1 MRKKNSLKRGV
12 RMKNENTMKV
22 FAGSSVPALAKEVA
36 GFLKVDLGKCV
47 LEQFSDGE
55 IHFYIDENVRGEDV
69 FIVQSGTN
77 NANFHMM
84 ELFIMLDAFRRASAE
99 RVTAVIPYFCYARQD
114 WKDRPRVPISARLVA
129 DLLEAAG
136 ATRILTMDLHSPQI
150 QGFFSVPVD
159 NLRAAPVLANYLQ
172 NLELEDMTVVSPD
185 AGGVG
190 RARVFAKRVS
200 AELAIIDKRRPAP
213 NVAKVLRVIGEVKDR
228 DVVILDDMVDTG
240 GTLVQTVEAL
250 KREGA
255 RKVFAACSHAV
266 LSGQAVE
273 KIENSELEK
282 LIVTN
287 TIPLRET
294 AKSSKKFESLSVAPL
309 FGEAIRRINKGYSV
323 SSLFV

>member
-1 MRKKNSLKRGV
+1 MKR
-12 RMKNENTMKV
+12 ENTMKV
-22 FAGSSVPALAKEVA
+22 FTGSSNPALAQEVTD
-36 GFLKVDLGKCV
+36 FLKIELGKCV
-47 LEQFSDGE
+47 LERFSDGE

-69 FIVQSGTN
+69 FIIQSGN
-77 NANFHMM
+77 QDANFHMM
-84 ELFIMLDAFRRASAE
+84 ELFIMMDAFKRASAE
-99 RVTAVIPYFCYARQD
+99 RITAVIPYYCYARQD
-114 WKDRPRVPISARLVA
+114 WKDKPRVPLSARLIA
-129 DLLEAAG
+129 DLMEAAG

-159 NLRAAPVLANYLQ
+159 NLRAGPVLANYLQ
-172 NLELEDMTVVSPD
+172 NLDLEDLTVVSPD

-213 NVAKVLRVIGEVKDR
+213 NVAKVLHVIGEVKDR

-240 GTLVQTVEAL
+240 GTLVQSVKAL

-255 RKVFAACSHAV
+255 KKVYAACSHAV
-266 LSGQAVE
+266 LSGQAID
-273 KIENSELEK
+273 KIVNSELEK

-287 TIPLRET
+287 TIPLREN
-294 AKSSKKFESLSVAPL
+294 AQSSQKFVTLSVAPL

>member
-1 MRKKNSLKRGV
+1 
-12 RMKNENTMKV
+12 MKNENTMKV

-69 FIVQSGTN
+69 FIVQSGTYD
-77 NANFHMM
+77 ANFHMM

-99 RVTAVIPYFCYARQD
+99 RVTAVIPYYCYARQD

-172 NLELEDMTVVSPD
+172 NLNLEDLTVVSPD

-282 LIVTN
+282 LILTN

-294 AKSSKKFESLSVAPL
+294 TKSSQKFKSLSVAPL